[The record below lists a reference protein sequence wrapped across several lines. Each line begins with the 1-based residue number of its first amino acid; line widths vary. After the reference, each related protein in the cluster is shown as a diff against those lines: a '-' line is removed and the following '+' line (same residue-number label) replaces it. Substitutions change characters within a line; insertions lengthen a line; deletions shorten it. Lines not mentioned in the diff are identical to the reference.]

1 MKVIG
6 NFEFTYCTAIA
17 FEAGDTERQIALYV
31 HDKDDVY
38 GNGDAVVFGYDM
50 PEDDVDVEN
59 ILSDYSAWSHD
70 SETVESAIMINDCRK
85 KMLDSNGSL
94 DWCQCFDIGQEKR
107 VQIVANDEGMIT
119 SLAIDGKYVLPEVF
133 YGAGTYTETTL
144 EKVAKMVNPYFEEYQ
159 GYTATE
165 IILDAKNRERP
176 CCNCPWF
183 YICDAMDEDY

>member
-6 NFEFTYCTAIA
+6 NFEFTYCTAID
-17 FEAGDTERQIALYV
+17 FEAGDTERQTALYV

-38 GNGDAVVFGYDM
+38 RNGDVVVFGYDM

-59 ILSDYSAWSHD
+59 ILSDYTAWSQD
-70 SETVESAIMINDCRK
+70 SETVESAIMINERRK
-85 KMLDSNGSL
+85 NMLDSNENLG
-94 DWCQCFDIGQEKR
+94 WCKCLNVGREQR
-107 VQIVANDEGMIT
+107 VQVVVNDGTII
-119 SLAIDGKYVLPEVF
+119 SLAIDGKYVLQEVL

-144 EKVAKMVNPYFEEYQ
+144 EKVAKMVNPYFEDYK

-165 IILDAKNRERP
+165 IILDAEHKEEP

-183 YICDAMDEDY
+183 YVCAVLDEDY

>member
-38 GNGDAVVFGYDM
+38 GNGDAIVFGYDM
-50 PEDDVDVEN
+50 PEDNADVDN

-70 SETVESAIMINDCRK
+70 SETVESAIIINERRK
-85 KMLDSNGSL
+85 KMFNSNENLG
-94 DWCQCFDIGQEKR
+94 WCKCLNVGREKR
-107 VQIVANDEGMIT
+107 VQVVVANDEII
-119 SLAIDGKYVLPEVF
+119 SLAIDGKYVLQEVL

-144 EKVAKMVNPYFEEYQ
+144 EKVAKIVNTYFEDYK

-165 IILDAKNRERP
+165 IILDAEHKEEP

-183 YICDAMDEDY
+183 YVCAVLDEDY